1 MELVVITIVTIS
13 SWSLLFANLTG
24 LNQDLYRENTDE
36 VAQALLSAMQNP
48 AASLKQWNIISI
60 RSMDL
65 DVENSFAKWYCT
77 YGAARVSPE
86 FFPFIDEKTQQRTW
100 WGNAVDRC
108 KNASDTWYKIWLVP
122 NQWALIIY
130 NAGGK
135 FGSYGHVGKV
145 LHYDAKIKKIIV
157 RDMAWVARWMMS
169 DRREDLTT
177 ANVECYIYNSR
188 TTLPAN
194 DTSEIH
200 TWTIINTWTV
210 SPVLT
215 WITSIIA
222 PTPVVT
228 PLPVVTHPTAPTTPP
243 AVVTPVQPIETPV
256 VQTPVIVEPTIPAI
270 PVVIEPI
277 VSTDISQS
285 IINKELSLELDDALL
300 SDIAQHFLTQNDLTI
315 TFTSKSPL
323 KIGETAIVTLE
334 IKDKKS
340 GEKYAGLLPFAF
352 SILSTS
358 DILQPDIS
366 TIQLINNGFV
376 DISILA
382 QKSWT
387 ASIVITMDGTK
398 IGEASFDVK

>member
-1 MELVVITIVTIS
+1 M
-13 SWSLLFANLTG
+13 
-24 LNQDLYRENTDE
+24 
-36 VAQALLSAMQNP
+36 
-48 AASLKQWNIISI
+48 
-60 RSMDL
+60 
-65 DVENSFAKWYCT
+65 
-77 YGAARVSPE
+77 
-86 FFPFIDEKTQQRTW
+86 
-100 WGNAVDRC
+100 
-108 KNASDTWYKIWLVP
+108 
-122 NQWALIIY
+122 
-130 NAGGK
+130 
-135 FGSYGHVGKV
+135 
-145 LHYDAKIKKIIV
+145 
-157 RDMAWVARWMMS
+157 
-169 DRREDLTT
+169 
-177 ANVECYIYNSR
+177 
-188 TTLPAN
+188 
-194 DTSEIH
+194 
-200 TWTIINTWTV
+200 
-210 SPVLT
+210 
-215 WITSIIA
+215 
-222 PTPVVT
+222 
-228 PLPVVTHPTAPTTPP
+228 VTHPTAPTTPP

-382 QKSWT
+382 QKS
-387 ASIVITMDGTK
+387 
-398 IGEASFDVK
+398 